1 MAIDCVIWI
10 CFCPKRRLN
19 MNMGNKLNSELKL
32 MDLNSYKIVSEQF
45 SMLGDAN
52 RLRIFTFLCHREECV
67 SELAKIMSM
76 SISATSSSLKLLKS
90 ASLISSRRDGKEVYY
105 SVNDSSKCQL
115 LHYAIENM
123 MNLMCP
129 GQFDLDSQFFHQHIN
144 PLNKEQRCHIEKI
157 HDEIVENLD
166 KRIRI
171 NDLAIKYSI
180 SPSALKYQFKKVYG
194 KSIAAHIKG
203 HRMEKAE
210 ELLRKSNLSILQ
222 IAVSVGYSSP
232 SKFSSSFKNAY
243 GLLPNEYRKIHQI

>member
-1 MAIDCVIWI
+1 
-10 CFCPKRRLN
+10 
-19 MNMGNKLNSELKL
+19 MNMVNKLNSELNL

-90 ASLISSRRDGKEVYY
+90 ASLINSRRDGKEVYY
-105 SVNDSSKCQL
+105 RINDSSKCQL

-123 MNLMCP
+123 MNLICP
-129 GQFDLDSQFFHQHIN
+129 GQFDLDSQFFHEHIN
-144 PLNKEQRCHIEKI
+144 PLNKEQRCYIEKI

-166 KRIRI
+166 KRICI

-194 KSIAAHIKG
+194 KSIAAHIKE